1 MNVMMVGFLLFA
13 IAFLLHLI
21 IWKIRIPDNPARTI
35 VIIFVLILA
44 AGVLILRYTVLDNSM
59 AGSLALLN
67 FGECLHVALIFM
79 SFLST
84 YYFVYGTLVDESPS
98 MFTILNV
105 TKAGEKGLP
114 EKALTEL
121 ITDDLFIKPRM
132 VYLVGERMVCL
143 QEKKYRL
150 NSKGKKFIGMIKFF
164 QNLMKLSIKAG

>member
-1 MNVMMVGFLLFA
+1 MMAGLLLFA

-44 AGVLILRYTVLDNSM
+44 AGVLVFRYAVLDNSM
-59 AGSLALLN
+59 AGSLALLD
-67 FGECLHVALIFM
+67 FGECLHVGLIFI

-84 YYFVYGTLVDESPS
+84 YYFVYGALVDESPS

-105 TKAGEKGLP
+105 TKAGEKGLS
-114 EKALTEL
+114 EKDLTEL

-132 VYLVGERMVCL
+132 DYLVGERMVCI

-150 NSKGKKFIGMIKFF
+150 GSKGKNFIGMIKFF
-164 QNLMKLSIKAG
+164 KNLMKLPIKAG